1 MEVAFCSL
9 FLNAYMKY
17 LELWWQIPTKVCLKG
32 SWVANTTTT
41 NTHISSMKNVTPS
54 PSLPPKPFSFTTQSS
69 VRSSNSEFDKV
80 LTRKESDSDIVGV
93 INHDKRISSSTVEE
107 SPKTT
112 YPGCLE
118 IYFMP
123 RVFLF
128 RKCKNGTSFQKAKV
142 ISSNMAHKQPFS
154 CSFFHKISIFCSEF

>member
-1 MEVAFCSL
+1 MR
-9 FLNAYMKY
+9 N
-17 LELWWQIPTKVCLKG
+17 TKVCLKG

-112 YPGCLE
+112 YPRCLE
-118 IYFMP
+118 IYFTPM
-123 RVFLF
+123 FF
-128 RKCKNGTSFQKAKV
+128 SFSGMKKMVHLSKRQK
-142 ISSNMAHKQPFS
+142 
-154 CSFFHKISIFCSEF
+154 

>member
-9 FLNAYMKY
+9 FLNANMKY
-17 LELWWQIPTKVCLKG
+17 EIFGALVTNIIMRNTKVCLKG

-54 PSLPPKPFSFTTQSS
+54 PSLLPKPFSFTTQSS

-107 SPKTT
+107 SPKTA
-112 YPGCLE
+112 YPRCLE
-118 IYFMP
+118 IYFKP

-128 RKCKNGTSFQKAKV
+128 
-142 ISSNMAHKQPFS
+142 P
-154 CSFFHKISIFCSEF
+154 